1 MKRLST
7 FITEEK
13 NLHMEHIEDLILNDG
28 VHGAKQIFA
37 FLQQMRDMLGGHT
50 TKKVA
55 ATVKWDGAPAIFAGI
70 DPSDGQFFVAKKG
83 IFNKSPKLYKTQAD
97 IDADLSGELADKFT
111 IALREFK
118 KLGISAGVYQGDLM
132 FTKGDVRTETI
143 DGEKYYTFQPNTI
156 VYAVP
161 VNSNLGRTISRASV
175 GIVWHTT
182 YTGNTLESMSA
193 SFGHGIVD
201 KFQKPATIWMD
212 DANYKDV
219 SGSATF
225 TAAETAQF
233 NKILSQAGTILQKLP
248 AEAVDS
254 FHKNAELLLRVKTY
268 NNTKVRAGEK
278 ITNTVSHVAGLVH
291 YLNDFY
297 QKEED
302 KKKTPAGKNAVKQK
316 KNEAIGPIIRTP
328 FLQLKSIFDF
338 MNLVVDAKMMII
350 AKMNSAAAIGTFLRT
365 RQGLKV
371 TSPEGYVAVDHLTG
385 GAVKLVDRLGFS
397 QANFSAD
404 IIKGW
409 QR

>member
-1 MKRLST
+1 
-7 FITEEK
+7 
-13 NLHMEHIEDLILNDG
+13 MEHIEDLILNDG
-28 VHGAKQIFA
+28 VSGAKQIFA

-50 TKKVA
+50 TKKIA

-70 DPSDGQFFVAKKG
+70 DPTDGEFFVAKKG
-83 IFNKSPKLYKTQAD
+83 IFNKTPKLYKTQAD
-97 IDADLSGELADKFT
+97 INNDLSGELADKFT

-118 KLGISAGVYQGDLM
+118 KLGIKSGVFQGDLM

-143 DGEKYYTFQPNTI
+143 ADEKYYTFQPNTI

-161 VNSNLGRTISRASV
+161 INSILGKTISKASIGV
-175 GIVWHTT
+175 VWHTT
-182 YTGNTLESMSA
+182 YTGDSFETMKA
-193 SFGHGIVD
+193 SFGKGIVE
-201 KFQKPATIWMD
+201 KLNQVGTIWMD

-233 NKILSQAGTILQKLP
+233 NKILSQAGAILQKLP
-248 AEAVDS
+248 ADAVNA
-254 FHKNAELLLRVKTY
+254 FHNDEDLLMRIKTY
-268 NNTKVRAGEK
+268 NNSKVRAGQQ
-278 ITNTVSHVAGLVH
+278 IGNTVQHVAGFVH
-291 YLNDFY
+291 YMNDYY

-302 KKKTPAGKNAVKQK
+302 KKKTLAGKNAVKAK
-316 KNEAIGPIIRTP
+316 KNQALGPIIKTP
-328 FLQLKSIFDF
+328 LVQLKSIFDF
-338 MNLVVDAKMMII
+338 MNLVVEAKMMIV
-350 AKMNSAAAIGTFLRT
+350 AKMNSAAAINTFLRT

-397 QANFSAD
+397 QANFSPD

-409 QR
+409 QK

>member
-1 MKRLST
+1 MKKLST
-7 FITEEK
+7 FIAEEK

-28 VHGAKQIFA
+28 VTGAKQIFN
-37 FLQQMRDMLGGHT
+37 FLIQMREMLGGHT

-70 DPSDGQFFVAKKG
+70 DPRDDKFFVAKKG
-83 IFNKSPKLYKTQAD
+83 IFNKNPKIYKTQAD
-97 IDADLSGELADKFT
+97 IDADLSGELADKFSV
-111 IALREFK
+111 ALREFK
-118 KLGISAGVYQGDLM
+118 KLGIKSGVYQGDLM
-132 FTKGDVRTETI
+132 FTKGDVRTEVI

-161 VNSNLGRTISRASV
+161 IGSALGKIIARASV
-175 GIVWHTT
+175 GVVWHTT
-182 YTGNTLESMSA
+182 YEGDSFESMKA
-193 SFGHGIVD
+193 SFGKGIVE
-201 KFQKPATIWMD
+201 KLNQVGTIWMD

-225 TAAETAQF
+225 TAKETAAF
-233 NKILSQAGTILQKLP
+233 NKILSEAGKILQKLP
-248 AEAVDS
+248 AEAVNA
-254 FHKNAELLLRVKTY
+254 FHQDADLLMRIKTY
-268 NNTKVRAGEK
+268 NNSKVRAGEK
-278 ITNTVSHVAGLVH
+278 IGNTVHHVAGFIH
-291 YLNDFY
+291 YMNDYY

-302 KKKTPAGKNAVKQK
+302 KKKTVAGKNSVKAK
-316 KNEAIGPIIRTP
+316 KIQAFGPIIRTP
-328 FLQLKSIFDF
+328 LIQLKSIFDF

-350 AKMNSAAAIGTFLRT
+350 AKMNSAAAINTFLRT

-397 QANFSAD
+397 QANFSPD

-409 QR
+409 EK